1 MSDDAKPLVGEKV
14 REVRPWLIVGADGRG
29 SVVARAA
36 GFERARDP
44 EALITMGV
52 LVECDGLPDAQ
63 IHVHT
68 DPRGGRMVI
77 LLSPDRG
84 YQRLYLV
91 YHTDVL
97 PRRLSGAKDF
107 AEAIRQMREIG
118 VPAEHLAGARQH
130 GPLGSFDG
138 AHRWTAGPAR
148 EGIVLLGD
156 AAAASDPA
164 WGCGLSRTLR
174 DVRLLRDALC
184 QDDDWQSAASEYARN
199 HDKAF
204 AELRAAE
211 RLCAELFLA
220 IGSEAD
226 AARARL
232 ASAIDDSD
240 DADINRQGPEMPR
253 AALES
258 YLSNAAR
265 QRLAASY
272 QLA

>member
-1 MSDDAKPLVGEKV
+1 MGLTA
-14 REVRPWLIVGADGRG
+14 G
-29 SVVARAA
+29 SRDPHARASCWSVTPRR
-36 GFERARDP
+36 RA
-44 EALITMGV
+44 T
-52 LVECDGLPDAQ
+52 
-63 IHVHT
+63 
-68 DPRGGRMVI
+68 PRGDAISLARCATSGCYETR
-77 LLSPDRG
+77 
-84 YQRLYLV
+84 YWQR
-91 YHTDVL
+91 
-97 PRRLSGAKDF
+97 
-107 AEAIRQMREIG
+107 
-118 VPAEHLAGARQH
+118 
-130 GPLGSFDG
+130 
-138 AHRWTAGPAR
+138 
-148 EGIVLLGD
+148 
-156 AAAASDPA
+156 
-164 WGCGLSRTLR
+164 
-174 DVRLLRDALC
+174 
-184 QDDDWQSAASEYARN
+184 AASEYARH
-199 HDKAF
+199 HDNAF